1 MVLHRLINLDTLE
14 KSYKKKSS
22 VMSKE
27 DNKLSKSLQSLKIK
41 KSLIKEEEEE
51 DSLMDHLK
59 KIQDGS
65 ISVNAED
72 DSDNNEQNLNSTIE
86 SHSAILTNNDLML
99 EADRIAK
106 DLLLNSSDSNLGKIF
121 LWYLFMYY

>member
-27 DNKLSKSLQSLKIK
+27 DNKLSKSLQSLK
-41 KSLIKEEEEE
+41 KSLIKEEEE

-72 DSDNNEQNLNSTIE
+72 DSDNDEQNLNSTIE

-121 LWYLFMYY
+121 L